1 MKAPRERGSKL
12 PHSIYVRVFMKP
24 CTEASQM
31 RGSQGFS
38 LAEMMVSVLVLLMT
52 MSAVFY
58 VLGRYQKSYQ
68 GEQMAADLH
77 SGVRN
82 TMELISQEV
91 GQAGFF
97 GFTTLYTQDAIV
109 GGSTQTVNI
118 GSTASIFAGETLVVD
133 SGAAQETIT
142 VSTVNSQDSI
152 TAAFAQ
158 SHAPRTPINAFG
170 AFPEGIIAGSSTPIR
185 LQLFGDINDDGALVY
200 VEYNVTGGTLTRS
213 ITPIGA
219 LTQNP
224 SQVLVRN
231 VVANPSNTAVFR
243 YSTPVVQNGRT
254 YVTNVWV
261 TLTTQSA
268 DKDPQTQQ
276 LRTMTSSLV
285 VAPRNVVAALDLAV
299 NNITNRLQAMPPGL
313 PIPAP

>member
-1 MKAPRERGSKL
+1 
-12 PHSIYVRVFMKP
+12 
-24 CTEASQM
+24 M

-38 LAEMMVSVLVLLMT
+38 LPEMMVSVLVLLMT
-52 MSAVFY
+52 LSAVFY

-68 GEQMAADLH
+68 GEQAAADLH

-142 VSTVNSQDSI
+142 VATVNSQDSI

-158 SHAPRTPINAFG
+158 SHGPRTPINAFG

-185 LQLFGDINDDGALVY
+185 LQLFGDINGDGTLVY

-213 ITPIGA
+213 TTPIGA

-231 VVANPSNTAVFR
+231 VVANPANTPVFR
-243 YSTPVVQNGRT
+243 YSNPVVQNGRV

-261 TLTTQSA
+261 TLTTQST

>member
-1 MKAPRERGSKL
+1 
-12 PHSIYVRVFMKP
+12 
-24 CTEASQM
+24 M

-38 LAEMMVSVLVLLMT
+38 LPEMMVSVLVLFMT
-52 MSAVFY
+52 LSAVFY
-58 VLGRYQKSYQ
+58 VLGKYQKSYQ
-68 GEQMAADLH
+68 GEQIAADLH

-97 GFTTLYTQDAIV
+97 GFSTRYMQGAVV

-118 GSTASIFAGETLVVD
+118 GSSSSIFVGETLVVD
-133 SGAAQETIT
+133 SGAAQETVT
-142 VSTVNSQDSI
+142 VSAVNSESSI

-158 SHAPRTPINAFG
+158 SHAAATPINAFG
-170 AFPEGIIAGSSTPIR
+170 AFPEGVISASSTPIR
-185 LQLFGDINDDGALVY
+185 LQLFGDINDDGTLVY

-219 LTQNP
+219 LNQSP

-261 TLTTQSA
+261 TLTTQST

-285 VAPRNVVAALDLAV
+285 VAPRNVVAALDLAR
-299 NNITNRLQAMPPGL
+299 NNITNRLQAMPSGL
-313 PIPAP
+313 PIPQ